1 MPSTPS
7 ASPPDGFPDDRASDF
22 VRDFRT
28 TVAPEYGSRA
38 GLETSPPLFI
48 LRLPEAAYPTG
59 VDRVVKALIDAL
71 HQNGRRVPYAHLPAG
86 EDSELLS
93 VSAGVQLRGGTPDH
107 MTPDR
112 YPNFLVMRDL
122 VTYVRASPTAWADD
136 SQARQLRTYAAE
148 QRARRGGVLAFTR
161 MEGPQLDGIAGFLAG
176 LSWLSFVQRLPRW
189 LWARWTSR
197 RVMRRWLGAEQVGAG
212 SKKLFRVMDD
222 MGAVRRT
229 QLMNDPDH
237 PEALQEFDWL
247 VLRALLEDVSRP
259 AVGRFL
265 PGRRR
270 RTARPV
276 VIVEVPPPG
285 VRGAR
290 AAERFLLSLRRAHV
304 TAQPPGPLVVAVGR
318 PSDDLLGELGSPA
331 SITLPEASL
340 KLTSRGGRPVLV
352 TFSEAALAEPGLHIP
367 LVTPR
372 TFRFS
377 RRVPT
382 SIASGVTALALVAAG
397 VLWQQFATQDFTCVG
412 GTDSVAVAAPG
423 APIRVDAARWYQAAT
438 EAIDAQNKRA
448 RKYADEGRTVRTV
461 VVYVSKKPETVDETR
476 FDGTIP
482 ELRGIAMWQEQLN
495 RDAAPDTSLV
505 PLIVDVQET
514 GDGFRNAKAKAEE
527 LVRRISQEREGA
539 GNPDKVVGVLA
550 YAQSREETQ
559 DALQVLGRAGIPT
572 VGTTATADEMVE
584 GEAGDSYWP
593 FTPSNSREA
602 RIEADFAHQKNIVA
616 RHGSEDECVPA
627 QHAIVIESSP
637 DLYSRSLS
645 ARFIEDFPGTYQV
658 LNFNQGGDF
667 TPAPASGAE
676 NLKSADV
683 LARRICEAL
692 GQEPESVVYWSARA
706 RDFTAFVNSM
716 HREGTCTTDDIT
728 VLGGNELTNVAQTGV
743 FKDKDWLRL
752 YYSAHRLPSTDE
764 RASAKTRQFVDDYT
778 DFVERTTEG
787 TDPWRQDG
795 HSAVSYDAFH
805 VLSQAV
811 TGARRADP
819 DVSRQSVLLELQ
831 NGVRF
836 DGATGFVSYAEDVHS
851 PPVDKTLVLL
861 RQLANLPEAVLTC
874 GAYRQGASSAEQGQ
888 PCAENPSGSGG

>member
-38 GLETSPPLFI
+38 GLETNPPLFI
-48 LRLPEAAYPTG
+48 LRLPETAYPSG

-86 EDSELLS
+86 DDSELLS

-122 VTYVRASPTAWADD
+122 VAYVRANPTAWANEP
-136 SQARQLRTYAAE
+136 QAKQLRTYAAE
-148 QRARRGGVLAFTR
+148 QRASRGGVLAFTR

-189 LWARWTSR
+189 VWARWTSR
-197 RVMRRWLGAEQVGAG
+197 RVMRRWLGAEQVAAG
-212 SKKLFRVMDD
+212 STKLFRVMDEL
-222 MGAVRRT
+222 GAVRRT
-229 QLMNDPDH
+229 QLMNEPDH

-247 VLRALLEDVSRP
+247 VLRALLEDLSRP

-276 VIVEVPPPG
+276 MIVEVPPPG
-285 VRGAR
+285 TRGAR
-290 AAERFLLSLRRAHV
+290 AAERFLRSLHRAHT

-318 PSDDLLGELGSPA
+318 PSDDLLGDLGRPEN
-331 SITLPEASL
+331 ITLPEASL
-340 KLTSRGGRPVLV
+340 QLTRRGGPPVLV
-352 TFSEAALAEPGLHIP
+352 TFGEEALAGPGLHIP
-367 LVTPR
+367 LVAPK

-397 VLWQQFATQDFTCVG
+397 VLWKNFVAQDYTCRG
-412 GTDSVAVAAPG
+412 GTDSVAEAAPG
-423 APIRVDAARWYQAAT
+423 KPVPVDAAGWYKAAAD
-438 EAIDAQNKRA
+438 AIDVQNKRA
-448 RKYADEGRTVRTV
+448 RGYARQGRTVRTV

-495 RDAAPDTSLV
+495 DDAASNTSLV

-514 GDGFRNAKAKAEE
+514 GEGFRDAEAKAEE
-527 LVRRISQEREGA
+527 LVARVGRERAGA
-539 GNPDKVVGVLA
+539 NNPDKVVGVLA
-550 YAQSREETQ
+550 YAQSREETR
-559 DALQVLGRAGIPT
+559 DALQVLGQARIPT
-572 VGTTATADEMVE
+572 VGTTATADEMVSD
-584 GEAGDSYWP
+584 EAGFSYWP
-593 FTPSNSREA
+593 FTPNNSREA
-602 RIEADFAHQKNIVA
+602 GIEADFARRTNIVA
-616 RHGSEDECVPA
+616 RHGSENECVPA
-627 QHAIVIESSP
+627 AHAIVIESSA
-637 DLYSRSLS
+637 DLYSRSLA
-645 ARFIEDFPGTYQV
+645 ARFTEDFPGTEQV
-658 LNFNQGGDF
+658 FNFNQEGDF
-667 TPAPASGAE
+667 TPAPPAGTES
-676 NLKSADV
+676 LTSADV

-692 GQEPESVVYWSARA
+692 EQEPESVVYWSARA

-752 YYSAHRLPSTDE
+752 YYSAHRLPSTDD
-764 RASAKTRQFVDDYT
+764 RASAKTRQFVDDYVE
-778 DFVERTTEG
+778 FVERTTKG
-787 TDPWRQDG
+787 PDPWRQDG

-811 TGARRADP
+811 ADALQAKP
-819 DVSRQSVLLELQ
+819 DVSRELVLAKLQ

-836 DGATGFVSYAEDVHS
+836 DGATGFVGYAEDVHS

-861 RQLANLPEAVLTC
+861 RQLGNQPEAVLAC
-874 GAYRQGASSAEQGQ
+874 GAYAQGTSSAKQGP
-888 PCAENPSGSGG
+888 PCSAKAAGD